1 MNDYNE
7 AIIIGRA
14 TDNITSVKQPDG
26 VIRYSFVV
34 ALNYY
39 SYKTT
44 KAYSE
49 FIPVCFWKPEP
60 FKELA
65 SLNKGDTVFVNG
77 RISIRSY
84 EKNNQK
90 KWMTE
95 IIGRYVRVFK
105 LNKEARDINDLLDL
119 IKSNK
124 SLLDEITASDH
135 IQLSDDLSAELDQSA
150 T

>member
-1 MNDYNE
+1 MN
-7 AIIIGRA
+7 
-14 TDNITSVKQPDG
+14 SF
-26 VIRYSFVV
+26 RY
-34 ALNYY
+34 AL
-39 SYKTT
+39 
-44 KAYSE
+44 
-49 FIPVCFWKPEP
+49 KPEP